1 MKRVIAVVDGLNLY
15 HALRDQSK
23 HETNL
28 DIDAAVRRLIHRT
41 TEQLVAV
48 RYFSAIV
55 AHLSEAA
62 RVAQAEYIAQL
73 QQSGVT
79 VTLGNFK
86 RKTLK
91 CPKCGE
97 PYFKH
102 EEKETDV
109 NIALAIVSTATTH
122 EADKMLIFSADT
134 DLLPAI
140 RMAQDLAPNLEIR
153 IVSTVAY
160 LRNVYASI
168 VTKVEG
174 KIELTPELVS
184 THQFGRTKN

>member
-1 MKRVIAVVDGLNLY
+1 MKRVIAVVDGLNLF

-23 HETNL
+23 NETNL
-28 DIDAAVRRLIHRT
+28 DIEAAVRRVIHRKS
-41 TEQLVAV
+41 EQLVAV
-48 RYFSAIV
+48 RYFSATV

-62 RVAQAEYIAQL
+62 RIAQSEYLARL
-73 QQSGVT
+73 QLSGVT

-86 RKTLK
+86 RKRLN

-109 NIALAIVSTATTH
+109 NIALAIVSIATRR
-122 EADKMLIFSADT
+122 EAEKLLIFSADT

-140 RMAQDLAPNLEIR
+140 RLAQDLAPNLEIR

-168 VTKVEG
+168 VTKVDG
-174 KIELTPELVS
+174 KIELTADLVS
-184 THQFGRTKN
+184 AHQFEPTKN